1 MKYTALFLFAASLM
15 ASVQGFTFVP
25 KATSYRSNDM
35 KMFFGQKKKAPEP
48 KQAPAPVAPTPTFS
62 SEFAGG
68 LSGVDVEFKKGFDP
82 WGLSL
87 DRDEATLNWY
97 RSAEL
102 KHGRVCM
109 LAALGIITQTFV
121 HLPDD
126 VFANPK
132 SIDALYQVGSER
144 PLALIQI
151 LLAIGAVETVSLLS
165 ENDDA
170 EPGDLGWDPLN
181 LQKALNLDDPD
192 KMSAMKLKELKNGR
206 LAMVSVAG
214 MLYQEYLTG
223 QGTVDQL
230 TSGHLNPFGDG
241 QGVF

>member
-1 MKYTALFLFAASLM
+1 MKYTALFLCAASFM
-15 ASVQGFTFVP
+15 ASVQAFTFVP

-48 KQAPAPVAPTPTFS
+48 KQAPAPVAPAQTFS
-62 SEFAGG
+62 NEFAGG
-68 LSGVDVEFKKGFDP
+68 LLGADVEIKKGFDP

-87 DRDEATLNWY
+87 DRDEETLNWY
-97 RSAEL
+97 RAAEL

-109 LAALGIITQTFV
+109 LAALGLITQTFV

-126 VFANPK
+126 VFSNPK
-132 SIDALYQVGSER
+132 GIDALYQVGAER
-144 PLALIQI
+144 PIALIQI

-165 ENDDA
+165 ENEGA

-181 LQKALNLDDPD
+181 LQKAFDLGNPD
-192 KMSAMKLKELKNGR
+192 KFDAMRLKELKNGR

-223 QGTVDQL
+223 QGTIEQL